1 MPKKRYLEAGQV
13 VGTHGI
19 RGELRVQ
26 PWCDSPE
33 VLASLKTLYFDEG
46 RTPLRVKSRPHK
58 NVTLIQLEGVDTVQ
72 DAAALRGRILYLDRG
87 DLKLPEGQYFSQDLI
102 GLSVVDADTGETYG
116 TLSEVSPTGANDV
129 YHVDRGDGEVLI
141 PAIADVVVDTDLD
154 AGVMRI
160 RPIKGLFD
168 DEN

>member
-1 MPKKRYLEAGQV
+1 M

-87 DLKLPEGQYFSQDLI
+87 DLKLPEGQYFIQDLI

>member
-58 NVTLIQLEGVDTVQ
+58 NVTLVQLEGVDTVQ

-87 DLKLPEGQYFSQDLI
+87 DLKLPEGRYFIQDLI

-129 YHVDRGDGEVLI
+129 YHVDRGDGEVLV